1 MRTRRGSKSGQVT
14 MTEGSQRELRP
25 RPSPGF
31 QLAPPGGTAPSAAGV
46 GRVTRRSARYGA
58 NPGPQSPPHGGPPPS
73 PSPLPRR
80 PKPSVT
86 PKRPAPRS
94 TGARQSKRTRPQSG
108 FYEED
113 DSDMDD
119 LANDEEEDIDS
130 DDTPLT
136 TVLAHRTPRT
146 HRTPARRIL
155 APSSTK
161 KSATKKSPTKKV
173 STGPTTSQSAPRQP
187 EPPKNEIIPDWT
199 RIPYLLWVKILREA
213 SDPLDDRE
221 KIDWLV
227 AASRTSSLLAEPALN
242 VLYYRPPLL
251 TRPMAHNL
259 AALLAKDPSTTTF
272 NYRVKVKKLDIEVGE
287 IASKTH
293 RGHTLDLV
301 SMVRNLPQLQVIN
314 FHHTKDLPPFRQL
327 DENLRWH
334 YPDSLFDALNG
345 IPPPADPTAPTAVTK
360 LAAWRWN
367 RRMLGDLTFARIKS
381 LHMSPAFS
389 GLKKLSFVNCQVP
402 SLHMRGSVDDAEI
415 QDQDTAFVRAL
426 ADAISALPSLTYLSA
441 ETSTAVNSELLSL
454 LPKTLKTL
462 ELVNCW
468 EVSGEDLAAYLL
480 THGRNLEH
488 LYLQHN
494 QSLNLKFLPI
504 LGRACP
510 KFKTLSMDF
519 KYFKHHEFYSD
530 GDPNYQE
537 VLEVD
542 EIPNWPASLERLE
555 LKNMR
560 QLSAEAAEMLFQ
572 SLVDSAPNLPNLR
585 HIDLKTMLDIP
596 FRRRSTLRDKWV
608 AKLKEVFLRD
618 QTDPKPFTTLRPVG
632 TTPQAAQEV
641 DDSPATTTNDNIPR
655 GKKRKARA
663 SGLSEGET
671 RRSRRIATQNS
682 NPSSSRESSSG
693 RDLTP
698 ESEASGASERAFR
711 QSLCATVEVQLDNQK
726 PIERTFGMEDFLDD
740 DRGSDDAED
749 SDWDGDVDVDT
760 GYAW

>member
-1 MRTRRGSKSGQVT
+1 MSTTPSTSKGWVAQD
-14 MTEGSQRELRP
+14 
-25 RPSPGF
+25 
-31 QLAPPGGTAPSAAGV
+31 
-46 GRVTRRSARYGA
+46 
-58 NPGPQSPPHGGPPPS
+58 
-73 PSPLPRR
+73 
-80 PKPSVT
+80 
-86 PKRPAPRS
+86 PRS
-94 TGARQSKRTRPQSG
+94 P
-108 FYEED
+108 
-113 DSDMDD
+113 
-119 LANDEEEDIDS
+119 N
-130 DDTPLT
+130 
-136 TVLAHRTPRT
+136 
-146 HRTPARRIL
+146 
-155 APSSTK
+155 
-161 KSATKKSPTKKV
+161 
-173 STGPTTSQSAPRQP
+173 
-187 EPPKNEIIPDWT
+187 PPKNEIILDWS

-213 SDPLDDRE
+213 SDPLDDRD

-227 AASRTSSLLAEPALN
+227 GASRTGSLLTEPALS

-259 AALLAKDPSTTTF
+259 ATLLAKDPSTTTF
-272 NYRVKVKKLDIEVGE
+272 NYRAKVKKLDIDVGE
-287 IASKTH
+287 IAAKTY
-293 RGHTLDLV
+293 RGQTLDLV

-314 FHHTKDLPPFRQL
+314 FHHSKDLAPYRQL
-327 DENLRWH
+327 DENLRWQ

-345 IPPPADPTAPTAVTK
+345 IPPPAAPMAVDVPDSLGALPSLDAPLAPTPPTGQSSGEVVRTDITK

-381 LHMSPAFS
+381 LHMSPAFA

-402 SLHMRGSVDDAEI
+402 SLHIHGSVDDPEI
-415 QDQDTAFVRAL
+415 RAQDTVFVRAL

-468 EVSGEDLAAYLL
+468 EVSGEDLTEYLL
-480 THGRNLEH
+480 THGRELEH
-488 LYLQHN
+488 LSLQHN
-494 QSLNLKFLPI
+494 QSLNLNFLPV
-504 LGRACP
+504 LGQSCP
-510 KFKTLSMDF
+510 KFKTLCMDF

-537 VLEVD
+537 VLGVD
-542 EIPNWPASLERLE
+542 EIPDWPASLEKLE

-585 HIDLKTMLDIP
+585 HIDIKTMLDIP

-608 AKLKEVFLRD
+608 AKLKQVFLRD
-618 QTDPKPFTTLRPVG
+618 QADPKPFFTLRSG
-632 TTPQAAQEV
+632 DTKTQAAQKV
-641 DDSPATTTNDNIPR
+641 NDDATNPTSDNIPR
-655 GKKRKARA
+655 GTKRKART

-682 NPSSSRESSSG
+682 NPPSREGSSG

-698 ESEASGASERAFR
+698 ESEASISERAFR
-711 QSLCATVEVQLDNQK
+711 QGLCSVVEVQLDNQK

-740 DRGSDDAED
+740 EGSNDAED
-749 SDWDGDVDVDT
+749 SDWDGDVEADT